1 MTIYNLHSPTSNKF
15 EFFIPSRAVSLNLV
29 MLGLKRYTFW
39 KMQCVKPTLTVY
51 FSHFCANLHN
61 TETRKSWRGS
71 ALVAASKDIALISS
85 LIN

>member
-39 KMQCVKPTLTVY
+39 KMQCVKPTLTF
-51 FSHFCANLHN
+51 FSHFCANLHDM
-61 TETRKSWRGS
+61 ETCKSWRGS
-71 ALVAASKDIALISS
+71 ALVAAPKDIALISS
-85 LIN
+85 LIK